1 MKRIKRE
8 LYLDQLI
15 KKQNNGLIK
24 IITGIRRCGKSF
36 LLDPIFREYLLEH
49 GVSENHIIKIDF
61 DERRNKKYLDPDV
74 LDDYIRSL
82 IVDDQM
88 YYLLLDEVQKVDDF
102 ESVLNGFLH
111 IENLDVYVTGSN
123 SRFLSSDIITE
134 FRGRGDE
141 IRVFPLSFAEYY
153 SVFEGSKEE
162 AWEEYIVYG
171 GLPRV
176 LSFESG
182 EEKSKYLKQ
191 LFEKTYI
198 SDIVE
203 RNNVQRIDII
213 DSILNMLA
221 SSIGSLTNPYK
232 LMNTFQSNGVKDVS
246 INTLSLYLKYLQDSF
261 LIEKAERYDIK
272 GKKYIQT
279 PFKFYFSDVGL
290 RNARLNFR
298 QQEETHIMENVI
310 YNELLIRGYNVDVG
324 VVNVRQ
330 GDAKKQTEVD
340 FVCNQFNRKY
350 YIQSVLSLPTHEK
363 TTQEERPLLNI
374 PDNFKKIIIVKDNQK
389 PWITENG
396 ILVISIFDFLLNQN
410 SLEQ

>member
-1 MKRIKRE
+1 
-8 LYLDQLI
+8 
-15 KKQNNGLIK
+15 
-24 IITGIRRCGKSF
+24 
-36 LLDPIFREYLLEH
+36 
-49 GVSENHIIKIDF
+49 
-61 DERRNKKYLDPDV
+61 
-74 LDDYIRSL
+74 
-82 IVDDQM
+82 
-88 YYLLLDEVQKVDDF
+88 
-102 ESVLNGFLH
+102 
-111 IENLDVYVTGSN
+111 
-123 SRFLSSDIITE
+123 
-134 FRGRGDE
+134 
-141 IRVFPLSFAEYY
+141 
-153 SVFEGSKEE
+153 
-162 AWEEYIVYG
+162 
-171 GLPRV
+171 
-176 LSFESG
+176 
-182 EEKSKYLKQ
+182 
-191 LFEKTYI
+191 
-198 SDIVE
+198 
-203 RNNVQRIDII
+203 
-213 DSILNMLA
+213 
-221 SSIGSLTNPYK
+221 
-232 LMNTFQSNGVKDVS
+232 
-246 INTLSLYLKYLQDSF
+246 LYLKYLQDSF

-298 QQEETHIMENVI
+298 QQEETNIMENVI

-374 PDNFKKIIIVKDNQK
+374 PDNFKKIIIVKDSQK